1 MPKFP
6 KMSTQIRL
14 DEELYLKVKYLAEHD
29 FRSLNS
35 QLEYLIFLSI
45 KNYEKEHGPIP
56 IEESY

>member
-14 DEELYLKVKYLAEHD
+14 DEELYSKVKYLAEHE
-29 FRSLNS
+29 FRSLNA

-45 KNYEKEHGPIP
+45 KNYEEEHGPIQ
-56 IEESY
+56 IEEE